1 MQPASPDR
9 SPAAQTGESHR
20 SPKHSPREKRGTPK
34 TTDPTDLEPA
44 TNTNSCRSEAETPRI
59 ARLTD
64 RIARGPRLDDRP
76 ETGKRQSRRRQLFP
90 PGESMLQPG
99 QCPPGQGIRPSRPG
113 WVVGW
118 WTGDTVLSPPTD
130 FFRQG
135 LPRAAFNEAPMIEHT
150 EPSVLPS
157 ATDHGASGA
166 QVRQSANKALPRSD
180 DGDQAQPHVPH
191 ACARKPAKQP
201 PPQVE
206 VLAIEAEVARGLA
219 RLTALSSM
227 AEPQRRQLSC
237 AYCWWDRRPRHMIE
251 CCLHKPGC
259 CVCGQTHK
267 GHDWDRLTTVTGMK
281 AAQQAL
287 KCACAGPRRIRRCT
301 LRWRCGGSRSMP
313 RHGGR
318 RAQPCTRPS
327 LCGARLRGLRQ

>member
-1 MQPASPDR
+1 
-9 SPAAQTGESHR
+9 
-20 SPKHSPREKRGTPK
+20 
-34 TTDPTDLEPA
+34 
-44 TNTNSCRSEAETPRI
+44 
-59 ARLTD
+59 
-64 RIARGPRLDDRP
+64 
-76 ETGKRQSRRRQLFP
+76 
-90 PGESMLQPG
+90 MLQPG
-99 QCPPGQGIRPSRPG
+99 QCPPGQGIRPLRPG

-150 EPSVLPS
+150 EPPVLPS
-157 ATDHGASGA
+157 ATDHGAGGA
-166 QVRQSANKALPRSD
+166 RVRQSANKALPRSD

-201 PPQVE
+201 PPRVE

-227 AEPQRRQLSC
+227 AEPQQRQLSC
-237 AYCWWDRRPRHMIE
+237 AYCRWDRQPRHTVE

-259 CVCGQTHK
+259 CVCGQAHK
-267 GHDWDRLTTVTGMK
+267 GRDCDHLPEDMK

-287 KCACAGPRRIRRCT
+287 QRARWLGHVHWVRGRALHRRDWLRRGERLHSVRHRPICGRGW
-301 LRWRCGGSRSMP
+301 LRHVHRVRCRAVHRRGWL
-313 RHGGR
+313 GR
-318 RAQPCTRPS
+318 GQRLHSVQRRPI
-327 LCGARLRGLRQ
+327 CGRGQRLHSVRQRPICGLGWLRNVH

>member
-1 MQPASPDR
+1 
-9 SPAAQTGESHR
+9 
-20 SPKHSPREKRGTPK
+20 
-34 TTDPTDLEPA
+34 
-44 TNTNSCRSEAETPRI
+44 
-59 ARLTD
+59 
-64 RIARGPRLDDRP
+64 
-76 ETGKRQSRRRQLFP
+76 
-90 PGESMLQPG
+90 MLQPG

-135 LPRAAFNEAPMIEHT
+135 LPRAAFNEAPMSEHT
-150 EPSVLPS
+150 EPPVLPS
-157 ATDHGASGA
+157 ATDHGAGGA
-166 QVRQSANKALPRSD
+166 RVRQSANKASPRSD

-201 PPQVE
+201 PPRVE

-237 AYCWWDRRPRHMIE
+237 AYCRWDRQPRHTVE

-259 CVCGQTHK
+259 CVCGQAHK
-267 GHDWDRLTTVTGMK
+267 GRDCDHLPEDMK

-287 KCACAGPRRIRRCT
+287 Q
-301 LRWRCGGSRSMP
+301 
-313 RHGGR
+313 
-318 RAQPCTRPS
+318 RAH
-327 LCGARLRGLRQ
+327 